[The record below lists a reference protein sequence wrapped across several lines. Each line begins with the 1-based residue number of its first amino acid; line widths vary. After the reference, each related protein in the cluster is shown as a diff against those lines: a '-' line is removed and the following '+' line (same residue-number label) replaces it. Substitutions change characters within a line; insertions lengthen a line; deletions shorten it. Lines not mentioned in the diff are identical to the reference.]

1 MTPLEV
7 EILTLVLK
15 GHDTRE
21 KLAKALPGL
30 QKSAIDG
37 IVDSLITRG
46 LLEARKRGLL
56 RRESLKVTSMG
67 LARLQGTHQVK
78 QKKKVS
84 RHTGPG
90 RTQASRTVEH
100 HYYYD
105 DYYGYG
111 RYHSFHDY
119 EGDVEGEKEDDNGED
134 DRDEGLLERLKEE
147 VSEAVDEVEEV
158 VEDIVE
164 EVEDEVEDDE

>member
-15 GHDTRE
+15 GHDTRG

-37 IVDSLITRG
+37 IVDNLITRG

-67 LARLQGTHQVK
+67 LARLQDTHQVK
-78 QKKKVS
+78 QKKKVA

-90 RTQASRTVEH
+90 RTSASRTVEH

-111 RYHSFHDY
+111 RYHSFHGY
-119 EGDVEGEKEDDNGED
+119 EGDDEEEDDNDED

-147 VSEAVDEVEEV
+147 VREAVDEVEEI

-164 EVEDEVEDDE
+164 EVEDEVDDDE